1 MKGYLKD
8 PERTA
13 QAIAVIN
20 GKRWYKTGD
29 KGHVDEDG
37 YLTIVDRYSRFAKLG
52 GEMVSLGSVDFK
64 ISECSLF
71 DEIDHFAVS
80 VPDGSKGEKIVL
92 VFAGEKSEDEVKT
105 MLREVGLPPLML
117 PSAVVKLDVLPK
129 LGSGKSDFQT
139 GKKLVME
146 KLEIA

>member
-1 MKGYLKD
+1 MVLLILKF
-8 PERTA
+8 
-13 QAIAVIN
+13 Q
-20 GKRWYKTGD
+20 
-29 KGHVDEDG
+29 
-37 YLTIVDRYSRFAKLG
+37 
-52 GEMVSLGSVDFK
+52 SVG
-64 ISECSLF
+64 CLL

-80 VPDGSKGEKIVL
+80 VLDGSKGEKIVL

-117 PSAVVKLDVLPK
+117 PGAVVKLDVLPK

-146 KLEIA
+146 KLGIA

>member
-1 MKGYLKD
+1 MFL
-8 PERTA
+8 
-13 QAIAVIN
+13 
-20 GKRWYKTGD
+20 
-29 KGHVDEDG
+29 
-37 YLTIVDRYSRFAKLG
+37 
-52 GEMVSLGSVDFK
+52 
-64 ISECSLF
+64 CSLF

-117 PSAVVKLDVLPK
+117 PGAVVKLDVLPK

-139 GKKLVME
+139 GKKLAME
-146 KLEIA
+146 KLGIA